1 MRGGAR
7 IGVGMFLLFVVL
19 AVCISPFIDLAPTI
33 LRSQAFA
40 NLVFAAIALAGS
52 ALSFRGRC
60 LTEHWESRA
69 NLDNASIL
77 QTSLLDLKCS
87 RRC

>member
-1 MRGGAR
+1 MKGGAR
-7 IGVGMFLLFVVL
+7 IGVGMFLLLVVL

-40 NLVFAAIALAGS
+40 NLVFAAIALAWS
-52 ALSFRGRC
+52 ALSFRNRS
-60 LTEHWESRA
+60 LTGQWESRA
-69 NLDNASIL
+69 HLDDVSFL

-87 RRC
+87 LRC

>member
-1 MRGGAR
+1 
-7 IGVGMFLLFVVL
+7 MFLLFVVL

-33 LRSQAFA
+33 LRSQSFA

>member
-52 ALSFRGRC
+52 VLSFRNRC
-60 LTEHWESRA
+60 QTGQWEFRA
-69 NLDNASIL
+69 DLDNDSLL

>member
-1 MRGGAR
+1 MRGRAE

-33 LRSQAFA
+33 LRSQALA
-40 NLVFAAIALAGS
+40 KVVFATIALAGS
-52 ALSFRGRC
+52 AVLFRIPRLSGA
-60 LTEHWESRA
+60 WEPAINWDDVR
-69 NLDNASIL
+69 LL
-77 QTSLLDLKCS
+77 QTSLLDLKCA

>member
-7 IGVGMFLLFVVL
+7 IGVGLFLLFVVL

-52 ALSFRGRC
+52 ALSFRNRC
-60 LTEHWESRA
+60 ITGQWEFRA
-69 NLDNASIL
+69 NLNDVSVL
-77 QTSLLDLKCS
+77 QTSLLDQKCS
-87 RRC
+87 LRC